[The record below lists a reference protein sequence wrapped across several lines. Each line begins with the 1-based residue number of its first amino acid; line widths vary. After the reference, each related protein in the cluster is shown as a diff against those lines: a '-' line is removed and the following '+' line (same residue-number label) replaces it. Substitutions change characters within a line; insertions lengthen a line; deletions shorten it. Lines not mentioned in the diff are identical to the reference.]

1 MISEIEVAAQRAI
14 TAAFVAADAFS
25 CVLTREQRVPDGEGG
40 YTTEIAPIGAQAL
53 RLVPL
58 QDATQD
64 RTDATGNVVS
74 PGYML
79 VGKWTADIA
88 RGDEFTKD
96 ERRYQVVFVLENQQ
110 YQVKGEVIYLG

>member
-1 MISEIEVAAQRAI
+1 MLSDLELAAQRRI
-14 TAAFVAADAFS
+14 TAAFVAADRFS

-40 YTTEIAPIGAQAL
+40 YTNQVGPIDPQWL

-64 RTDATGNVVS
+64 RRDSTGSVVT

-79 VGKWTADIA
+79 VGPYTADIK
-88 RGDEFTKD
+88 RGDKFTK
-96 ERRYQVVFVLENQQ
+96 EGRRYEVVFVVENQQ

>member
-1 MISEIEVAAQRAI
+1 MLSDAEVVAQRAI
-14 TAAFVAADAFS
+14 TAAFVAADRFS

-40 YTTEIAPIGAQAL
+40 YTTEPAPVDAQWL

-64 RTDATGNVVS
+64 RTDATGNVVT

-79 VGKWTADIA
+79 IGRYSADIQ
-88 RGDEFTKD
+88 RGDEFTK
-96 ERRYQVVFVLENQQ
+96 EGRRYEVVFVLENKQ

>member
-1 MISEIEVAAQRAI
+1 MVSEQEAAMQRGI

-40 YTTEIAPIGAQAL
+40 YTTVPTPVDAQWL

-64 RTDATGNVVS
+64 RRDSTGSVVS

-79 VGKWTADIA
+79 VGEHTADIQ
-88 RGDEFTKD
+88 RFDTFTKD
-96 ERRYQVVFVLENQQ
+96 GRRYEVVFVLENRQ
-110 YQVKGEVIYLG
+110 YQVKAEVIYLG

>member
-1 MISEIEVAAQRAI
+1 MLSDVEVAAQRRI
-14 TAAFVAADAFS
+14 TAAFVDADRFS

-40 YTTEIAPIGAQAL
+40 YTTQVAPIDAQWL

-64 RTDATGNVVS
+64 RTDSTGNVVS

-79 VGKWTADIA
+79 VGRHTNDIK
-88 RGDEFTKD
+88 RGDVFAKEGRTY
-96 ERRYQVVFVLENQQ
+96 EVVFVVENQQ
-110 YQVKGEVIYLG
+110 YQVKAEVIYRA

>member
-1 MISEIEVAAQRAI
+1 MLSELEVAAQRRI
-14 TAAFVAADAFS
+14 TAAFVDADRFS

-40 YTTEIAPIGAQAL
+40 YTNELAQIGAQWL

-79 VGKWTADIA
+79 IGPYSADIK
-88 RGDEFTKD
+88 RGDTFTK
-96 ERRYQVVFVLENQQ
+96 EGRRYEVVFILENQQ
-110 YQVKGEVIYLG
+110 YQVKGEVTYLG